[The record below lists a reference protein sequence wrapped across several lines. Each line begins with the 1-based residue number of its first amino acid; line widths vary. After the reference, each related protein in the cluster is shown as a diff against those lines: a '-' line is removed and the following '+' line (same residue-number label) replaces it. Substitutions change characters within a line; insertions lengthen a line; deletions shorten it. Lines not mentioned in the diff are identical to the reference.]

1 MTQPMVF
8 SITAQEADEIAPAIS
23 AVLPSPLD
31 ALLDDVI
38 DAIGQGDEAVYSA
51 VGFGIAIADTMMREN
66 TPMVTGYQRDL
77 LEWHLELFTSA
88 DSDKHHPHPVSRVV
102 EGILRTAVASPNDVL
117 AAVSGL
123 VDWLRIWAA
132 KTYER

>member
-1 MTQPMVF
+1 MTQLMVF
-8 SITAQEADEIAPAIS
+8 NITAQEAEEIAPAIS

-38 DAIGQGDEAVYSA
+38 DAIGQGDDAVYSA
-51 VGFGIAIADTMMREN
+51 VGFGIAIADTMMREH
-66 TPMVTGYQRDL
+66 PQMPSGYQRDL
-77 LEWHLELFTSA
+77 LEWHLTRFTNA
-88 DSDKHHPHPVSRVV
+88 NSDKPHPHPVSRVV

-117 AAVSGL
+117 AALSGL

-132 KTYER
+132 KTYGR